1 MVPVFGPGV
10 VYDSPTEVMYEQLR
24 FVRSSLALSQLKK
37 SVGTI
42 ETEARAYFQR
52 KWGDSGEVCST
63 FLFSTSFDLFG
74 KRSSFLHS
82 FPLSLASFP
91 FVRLLFFPN

>member
-42 ETEARAYFQR
+42 ETEARAYFER
-52 KWGDSGEVCST
+52 RWGDAGEVYDFIL
-63 FLFSTSFDLFG
+63 FL
-74 KRSSFLHS
+74 R
-82 FPLSLASFP
+82 
-91 FVRLLFFPN
+91 

>member
-37 SVGTI
+37 SVAVI
-42 ETEARAYFQR
+42 ESEARSYFER
-52 KWGDSGEVCST
+52 NWGESGEVFIIHSYIILYSSISQPEDFRILKY
-63 FLFSTSFDLFG
+63 FLPVG
-74 KRSSFLHS
+74 
-82 FPLSLASFP
+82 
-91 FVRLLFFPN
+91 